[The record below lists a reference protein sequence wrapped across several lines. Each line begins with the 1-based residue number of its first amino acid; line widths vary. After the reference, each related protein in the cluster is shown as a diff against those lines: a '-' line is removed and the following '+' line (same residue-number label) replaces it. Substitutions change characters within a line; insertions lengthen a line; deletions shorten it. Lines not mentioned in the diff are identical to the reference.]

1 MFAGALLDDESV
13 DAAVLLDLEDV
24 RVLDLLAVHE
34 PLDRGVRVDQL
45 ALEVGGLALERGHVL
60 QLLLELIFICRRE
73 ELWRYLSDSEI
84 AYVRWTFIYSLL
96 FFLRIEL
103 ETNTKIIF
111 LFSCYHFSV

>member
-1 MFAGALLDDESV
+1 MFAGTLLDDESV

-84 AYVRWTFIYSLL
+84 AYGGHSFLHCY
-96 FFLRIEL
+96 FFA
-103 ETNTKIIF
+103 
-111 LFSCYHFSV
+111 H